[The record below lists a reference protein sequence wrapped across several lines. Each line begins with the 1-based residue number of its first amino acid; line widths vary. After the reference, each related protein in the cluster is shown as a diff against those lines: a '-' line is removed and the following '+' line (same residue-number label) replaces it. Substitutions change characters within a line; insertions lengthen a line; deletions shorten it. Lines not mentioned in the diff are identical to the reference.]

1 MLVQADAAGGAAMRT
16 RERTNRPMRSETQS
30 LCFMLT
36 NLGRRAA
43 EVLGAFSVVSQ
54 DAIPLAQSWNM
65 TVIMHLN
72 HRRNRSR
79 MPLAEGSKVGPYVVV
94 APLGSGGMGEVWRA
108 RDERLGREVA
118 LKVLPDAFSR
128 DDERVARFR
137 AEARAASLLNHPNV
151 VTVYDV
157 GQDEGRAW
165 LAMELLEGPTLR
177 RLLDAGPVPLRRA
190 LRIASGIADGL
201 AATHAKGIVHRD
213 LKPENVVVTDD
224 DVVKILD
231 FGVARSSPLASST
244 RDETMPEAALG
255 TAPGEFLG
263 TVGYMSPEQ
272 VAGESV
278 DFRSDQFA
286 FGTVLYELVTGERAW
301 TKPTAAE
308 TLVAI
313 MKEEPPAFTSAE
325 PILPASVRR
334 IVERCLSKNPSHR
347 FDSTRDLA
355 ADVRSLLDNESNLLP
370 RRQPPVARSLG
381 TARPRTTFVGLGVAA
396 LAAVGTLF
404 WMQMPPSVPA
414 VESLAVL
421 PFENGS
427 RETESEY
434 LGDGIAESL
443 IDRLARLPALRVMA
457 RATVFR
463 FRNAPDP
470 QVAGRKLNV
479 RAVVTGTVTRRGERL
494 LIAAE
499 AIDVSTGARLWG
511 NRYDRPVGDLV
522 RVQAEIASDIST
534 GLRLRLT
541 DPERRLLGR
550 HGTESTEAY
559 DLYLKARHA
568 AIRETEEGYLEA
580 IRLFLQAAEK
590 DPGFAEAHLW
600 AADMYGAMA
609 SDGYVRPAE
618 AWARSDEGSWKALAL
633 DPGLSDARAALASR
647 LAYFDWDLA
656 GAEREFRALF
666 DGPRPPLWHSR
677 AFALLLWAS
686 GKTEEA
692 IVVTE
697 RARER
702 DPGNLVFTVSSADY
716 RAQAGRLGE
725 AVGLY
730 RAALEVD
737 PEDPRSLFGLA
748 GIFRMRGELPQA
760 IETLRKAYELSN
772 EGDGVKGLAGARTS
786 EDYDAA
792 QLSVARVR
800 LGELYALARSRYV
813 SPLDIARLQALVGE
827 KERAFASLDAAF
839 AERSGGLVFLNV
851 DRAWDGIRND
861 ARFASLVRRVGLP

>member
-1 MLVQADAAGGAAMRT
+1 MPVT
-16 RERTNRPMRSETQS
+16 ES
-30 LCFMLT
+30 
-36 NLGRRAA
+36 
-43 EVLGAFSVVSQ
+43 
-54 DAIPLAQSWNM
+54 
-65 TVIMHLN
+65 
-72 HRRNRSR
+72 SR
-79 MPLAEGSKVGPYVVV
+79 VGPYVVV
-94 APLGSGGMGEVWRA
+94 ARLGAGGMGEVWRA
-108 RDERLGREVA
+108 HDPRLGRDVA
-118 LKVLPDAFSR
+118 LKVLPETVAADA
-128 DDERVARFR
+128 DRVARFQS
-137 AEARAASLLNHPNV
+137 EARAASLLNHPNV

-157 GQDEGRAW
+157 GQEDGTAW
-165 LAMELLEGPTLR
+165 LAMELLEGLDLR
-177 RLLDAGPVPLRRA
+177 RFLDRGMPPLRTA
-190 LRIASGIADGL
+190 LGIAVQIADGL

-213 LKPENVVVTDD
+213 LKPENVVVSDD
-224 DVVKILD
+224 GLVKILD
-231 FGVARSSPLASST
+231 FGIAKSSPLAASGA
-244 RDETMPEAALG
+244 DETMPEA
-255 TAPGEFLG
+255 FLG
-263 TVGYMSPEQ
+263 TEPGAFLGTIGYMSPEQ
-272 VAGESV
+272 AAGEPA
-278 DFRSDQFA
+278 DFRSDQFS
-286 FGTVLYELVTGERAW
+286 FGTILYELVTGVRAW
-301 TKPTAAE
+301 KKPTAAE

-325 PILPASVRR
+325 PIVPASVRQ

-370 RRQPPVARSLG
+370 RRQPPVPRSLG
-381 TARPRTTFVGLGVAA
+381 AARPRTTFVGLGVAA
-396 LAAVGTLF
+396 LAAVGTWF
-404 WMQMPPSVPA
+404 WMRMPPGVPA
-414 VESLAVL
+414 IESLAVL

-427 RETESEY
+427 READSEY
-434 LGDGIAESL
+434 LSDGIAESL

-479 RAVVTGTVTRRGERL
+479 RAVVTGTVTRRDERL
-494 LIAAE
+494 LITVE
-499 AIDVSTGARLWG
+499 ALEVKTGARLWG
-511 NRYDRPVGDLV
+511 NRYDRPFADLV
-522 RVQAEIASDIST
+522 RLEAEIASDLSAGI
-534 GLRLRLT
+534 RLPLS
-541 DPERRLLGR
+541 DPERRILGR
-550 HGTESTEAY
+550 QGTENSEAY
-559 DLYLKARHA
+559 DLFLKGRYASLKD
-568 AIRETEEGYLEA
+568 TEPGYLEA
-580 IRLFLQAAEK
+580 IRMFREASAK
-590 DPGFAEAHLW
+590 DPRFAEAHLW
-600 AADMYGAMA
+600 EADTYGEMV
-609 SDGYVRPAE
+609 SGGYVKPAE

-677 AFALLLWAS
+677 AFALLLWAR
-686 GKTEEA
+686 GKTEES

-702 DPGNLVFTVSSADY
+702 DPGNLVYTVSSADY
-716 RAQAGRLGE
+716 RAQTGRLGE

-760 IETLRKAYELSN
+760 IETLRRAYELSN
-772 EGDGVKGLAGARTS
+772 EGDGVKALTGARTS

-800 LGELYALARSRYV
+800 LGELYALARNRYV